1 MPYGS
6 HSGAAAIGAVA
17 PAPVAVNAADLQRH
31 WLHCTCQP
39 IVSRISCDL
48 ALAGCHMAVTAAQ
61 RQSAL
66 LHLRRECAARICV
79 GGSECSRPQVAC
91 SGNGAAPLAPQHV
104 PAHRESQQL
113 RPCSSWVPYGSHSG
127 AAAIGAV
134 APAWVAVTPAAIAPA
149 LRPSA
154 EQVRPGTVQAAC
166 IQTRAIAMPRAAP
179 LAPLHVPAHR
189 ESNQLRRFALAGCR
203 VAVTAAQRQPAQ
215 LHLRRWQ

>member
-1 MPYGS
+1 M
-6 HSGAAAIGAVA
+6 
-17 PAPVAVNAADLQRH
+17 
-31 WLHCTCQP
+31 
-39 IVSRISCDL
+39 
-48 ALAGCHMAVTAAQ
+48 
-61 RQSAL
+61 
-66 LHLRRECAARICV
+66 HLRRECAARICV
-79 GGSECSRPQVAC
+79 DGSECSRPQVAC

-113 RPCSSWVPYGSHSG
+113 RPWSSWVPYGSHSG

-134 APAWVAVTPAAIAPA
+134 APASVAVNAADLQRHWLHSTCQPIVSRISCDLLLWLGAVSPSSVAVARCDLALAGCRMAVTAAAIAPA

-189 ESNQLRRFALAGCR
+189 ESNQLRPCSSWVPCGSHSGAAAISAVAPAS
-203 VAVTAAQRQPAQ
+203 VAVAQ